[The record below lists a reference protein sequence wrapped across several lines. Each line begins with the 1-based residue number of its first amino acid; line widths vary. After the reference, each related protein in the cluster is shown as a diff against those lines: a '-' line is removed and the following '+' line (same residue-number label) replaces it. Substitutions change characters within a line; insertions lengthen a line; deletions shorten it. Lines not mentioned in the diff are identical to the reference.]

1 MIFINKFNLLQNK
14 QQSPLSKIC
23 LFNILIKRD
32 TAALAKHGQYRTN
45 CSEYADV
52 NSFGVHKS
60 DLKFHNTMKLY
71 KMFKDIILD
80 ASPRGGIVLDGF
92 MGSNPII
99 IATEKA
105 KRICLTLMS
114 FMQEMAKHITNCC
127 MGNCAILYF
136 ITIYKNTVR

>member
-1 MIFINKFNLLQNK
+1 MGKLYRSRHELCFVFKKN
-14 QQSPLSKIC
+14 SHYTD
-23 LFNILIKRD
+23 NIE
-32 TAALAKHGQYRTN
+32 LAKHGQYRTN

-80 ASPRGGIVLDGF
+80 ASPRGGIVFDGF
-92 MGSNPII
+92 IGSDPII

-105 KRICLTLMS
+105 KRICYGIDVIH
-114 FMQEMAKHITNCC
+114 A
-127 MGNCAILYF
+127 GNGKTYNELLYGKLCNF
-136 ITIYKNTVR
+136 IFHYHLQKCRPIRAVFL